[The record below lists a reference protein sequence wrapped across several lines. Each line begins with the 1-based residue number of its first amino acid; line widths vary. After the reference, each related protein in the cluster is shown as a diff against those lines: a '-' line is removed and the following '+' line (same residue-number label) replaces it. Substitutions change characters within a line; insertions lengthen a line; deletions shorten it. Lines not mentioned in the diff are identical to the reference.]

1 MPATGDMVF
10 PLIPLR
16 KSRALEVAGRA
27 SRHRGVGEEIAS
39 SRPYRRGDAIRSVDW
54 GASARLSTARG
65 RDEFVVRDHY
75 AEDVVRVVV
84 VIDRGPSMGLFPDWL
99 PWLHKPTAVRE
110 AAAMIIASGA
120 AVGALI
126 GYAEAAE
133 QGLRVDRP
141 GRDRALRRAIEQRAR
156 DGEANGPPDS
166 LELALASLLG
176 HRSSGVPV
184 ATFVFVLSD
193 FLPGPSLQLL
203 RNVVETGWD
212 VVPVVVQDPVWE
224 RSFPDVAGVTLPL
237 AHPSDRAL
245 TLVRLNRKET
255 RERCDANELR
265 AVALDQSFRELGL
278 DAVILTTDERRPIY
292 SSFLKWAERRDSR
305 TRRYR

>member
-75 AEDVVRVVV
+75 AEDVVRIVV

-126 GYAEAAE
+126 GYAEAVE

-141 GRDRALRRAIEQRAR
+141 GRDRALRRAIEQPAR
-156 DGEANGPPDS
+156 EGEANGPPDS
-166 LELALASLLG
+166 LERVAKTLQSLLG
-176 HRSSGVPV
+176 G
-184 ATFVFVLSD
+184 
-193 FLPGPSLQLL
+193 L
-203 RNVVETGWD
+203 R
-212 VVPVVVQDPVWE
+212 VVQPIAKRTKRVKNL
-224 RSFPDVAGVTLPL
+224 G
-237 AHPSDRAL
+237 
-245 TLVRLNRKET
+245 
-255 RERCDANELR
+255 CLR
-265 AVALDQSFRELGL
+265 GTHVLHIACPELGGKPHVPHRGFWWPTSH
-278 DAVILTTDERRPIY
+278 AW
-292 SSFLKWAERRDSR
+292 S
-305 TRRYR
+305 